1 MPALPTPA
9 LAEVE
14 QWMQRLYV
22 DAEDAA
28 LRREDRRK
36 AVEVTAML
44 AEIARALRGARDGA
58 VLVDAASGKGYIG
71 LLAALLLFV
80 PAGVRVRVL
89 ALEREPRRAALA
101 SALGDRF
108 APAGAFECR
117 VCDVADPSAW
127 PERPELVA
135 ALHACGAAAD
145 AVSNRAVAAGA
156 RRLLLVP
163 CCTGEGVPGAAAAL
177 ARAERDGIPRAA
189 PVRRRYLQAM
199 IDAERTLR
207 LEAAGYH
214 TEVVELIAP
223 TVTPHNLLW
232 RALKVGEPIRMAE
245 AESALRRLYP

>member
-1 MPALPTPA
+1 MLPPPA

-22 DAEDAA
+22 DAEGAG
-28 LRREDRRK
+28 LRQEDRRK

-44 AEIARALRGARDGA
+44 VEIARAGARDGA
-58 VLVDAASGKGYIG
+58 VLVDAASGKGYVG
-71 LLAALLLFV
+71 LLASLLLFA
-80 PAGVRVRVL
+80 PAGLRVRVV
-89 ALEREPRRAALA
+89 ALEREPRRAALS
-101 SALGDRF
+101 SALGARF
-108 APAGAFECR
+108 GAEGAFECR
-117 VCDVADPSAW
+117 AGDVADPSAW
-127 PERPELVA
+127 PERPDLVA
-135 ALHACGAAAD
+135 ALHACGPAAD
-145 AVSNRAVAAGA
+145 AIAERAVHAGA

-207 LEAAGYH
+207 LEAAGYQ
-214 TEVVELIAP
+214 TEVVELVAP

-232 RALKVGEPIRMAE
+232 RARRVGEPKRMAE
-245 AESALRRLYP
+245 AQAALARLYP